1 MLHGVCS
8 SLLTLRLSSCIC
20 HRALGCTPPPKKTK
34 DDRLLLLHT
43 NSCQRD
49 GGGFCPDVQRIA
61 SKQLEDQVSLLKSL
75 GLSPD
80 HVHNSLRRLA
90 MLGDRGRSSHVN
102 EALLNFLGAPR
113 SVSAATF
120 DSHVPAANPATVPA
134 QHFGWLLSE

>member
-1 MLHGVCS
+1 
-8 SLLTLRLSSCIC
+8 
-20 HRALGCTPPPKKTK
+20 
-34 DDRLLLLHT
+34 
-43 NSCQRD
+43 
-49 GGGFCPDVQRIA
+49 
-61 SKQLEDQVSLLKSL
+61 
-75 GLSPD
+75 
-80 HVHNSLRRLA
+80 

>member
-1 MLHGVCS
+1 MLLGALP
-8 SLLTLRLSSCIC
+8 LL
-20 HRALGCTPPPKKTK
+20 KK
-34 DDRLLLLHT
+34 
-43 NSCQRD
+43 QRMI
-49 GGGFCPDVQRIA
+49 GFCFYTPIRARGTVADSAPDAQRIA
-61 SKQLEDQVSLLKSL
+61 SKQLEDQVSLMKSL